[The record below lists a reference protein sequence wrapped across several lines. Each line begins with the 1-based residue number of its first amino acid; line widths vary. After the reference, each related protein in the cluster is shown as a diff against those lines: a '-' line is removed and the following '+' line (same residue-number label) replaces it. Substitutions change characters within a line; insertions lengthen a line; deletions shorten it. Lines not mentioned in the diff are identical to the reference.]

1 MFFWTLQSK
10 SVLKEAEE
18 KDIYYPNF
26 ELSPQSHINDYN
38 RVLNA
43 FNQLN
48 HSNYKGLIFCL
59 APEQNSERINEYKNV
74 EIIKQLF
81 QNNTEIKN
89 SLASQPYS
97 LFDENHQLIKIDGSE
112 FEKTHTI
119 PIDYWNHIIIMDS
132 GSPEYFDYI
141 KKTCTNNY
149 ATMEYK
155 DFEQCI
161 LKSIEE
167 GKYADPIMDN
177 SFYKFNTMTE
187 IHIPY
192 IRYSS
197 ILEFYDA
204 SQLLE

>member
-89 SLASQPYS
+89 LY
-97 LFDENHQLIKIDGSE
+97 FFLIK
-112 FEKTHTI
+112 
-119 PIDYWNHIIIMDS
+119 N
-132 GSPEYFDYI
+132 
-141 KKTCTNNY
+141 KKTSICFIKTNNVY
-149 ATMEYK
+149 LT
-155 DFEQCI
+155 
-161 LKSIEE
+161 
-167 GKYADPIMDN
+167 
-177 SFYKFNTMTE
+177 
-187 IHIPY
+187 
-192 IRYSS
+192 
-197 ILEFYDA
+197 
-204 SQLLE
+204 